1 MENPPPGIRIG
12 ARRAVFFVLVAA
24 TVILAVAAFVIAFLQ
39 GGLTIIE
46 FGMLALFTLNMPWLA
61 IGLWNAVLGW
71 ALLRWSHGDLSRILP
86 LAGLHETPRPPGGRI
101 ALVMPVHDEDP
112 DTVLVMLRTTLASL
126 DATGR
131 SGPFD
136 VFVLS
141 DTRDA
146 AIAAREQELFKAWR
160 RVDARPERLHYRRR
174 PDNVGFKAGNIRD
187 FCDRWGAGYDHMIV
201 LDADSVMSGSL
212 ILRLVGLMQAN
223 PRLGI
228 LQTLISGLP
237 STSAFA
243 RIFQFGMRHGMR
255 AYTMGSAWWQGDAG
269 PYWGHNAIIRLR
281 PFIEHCRLPRVPGRP
296 PLGGV
301 VLSHDQIEAVLMR
314 RAGWEVR
321 VLPVEDE
328 SFEANPPTLLDF
340 SKRDLR
346 WCHGNMQYSR
356 LLGLAAPNSLG
367 RLQMILAILMY
378 TGAPCWLAFCLL
390 GMVQPAMSA
399 MGLPPVVMIGEPGWL
414 PEDGSASGLMLFF
427 AVVGMSWAPK
437 LFGLLHA
444 VGNPLIRRSYGGGGR
459 LLVGAGL
466 EVLFSALLAPV
477 VATAQTI
484 FMGGLLIGRRL
495 KWRAQKRADRSVA
508 WGEAARR
515 LWPQTLLGVIFLS
528 GLSLLLP
535 TAIGWA
541 SPMIAGLLLAV
552 PFTVFTAS
560 PGFGTWLGRVG
571 LCATPEELQPSTEVR
586 AVCPWLPSASPLSP
600 APYAAEG
607 RSGDTPAAAQPEAS
621 AAS

>member
-12 ARRAVFFVLVAA
+12 ARRAVFFALVTA
-24 TVILAVAAFVIAFLQ
+24 TIILAVAAFVIAFLP
-39 GGLTIIE
+39 GGLTAVEIA
-46 FGMLALFTLNMPWLA
+46 MLGLFTLNLPWLA
-61 IGLWNAVLGW
+61 IGLWNAVVGW
-71 ALLRWSHGDLSRILP
+71 ALLRRPHVDLSRILP
-86 LAGLHETPRPPGGRI
+86 LAGLHGPLPPGGRI

-112 DTVLVMLRTTLASL
+112 STVLITLRTTLASL

-131 SGPFD
+131 SAPFD

-141 DTRDA
+141 DTRDDR
-146 AIAAREQELFKAWR
+146 IAAREEAMFNAWR

-174 PDNVGFKAGNIRD
+174 PDNAGFKAGNIRE
-187 FCDRWGAGYDHMIV
+187 FCDRWGAHYDHMIV
-201 LDADSVMSGSL
+201 LDADSVMTGPL

-223 PRLGI
+223 PRVGI
-228 LQTLISGLP
+228 LQTLIVGLP
-237 STSAFA
+237 STSGFA
-243 RIFQFGMRHGMR
+243 RMFQFGMRHGMR
-255 AYTMGSAWWQGDAG
+255 AYSMGSAWWQGDAG
-269 PYWGHNAIIRLR
+269 PYWGHNAIVRLR

-301 VLSHDQIEAVLMR
+301 VLSHDQLEAVLMR

-321 VLPVEDE
+321 VLPVEDG

-346 WCHGNMQYSR
+346 WCHGNMQYTR
-356 LLGLAAPNSLG
+356 LLGLAASYRLG

-390 GMVQPAMSA
+390 GLAQPAMSA
-399 MGLPPVVMIGEPGWL
+399 MGLPPVVMIGEPAWL
-414 PEDGSASGLMLFF
+414 PEGGLPAVGIMLFF
-427 AVVGMSWAPK
+427 GIVGMSWAPK
-437 LFGLLHA
+437 LFGLVHA
-444 VGNPLIRRSYGGGGR
+444 VGDPFVRRSYGGGGR
-459 LLVGAGL
+459 LLAGAGVEL
-466 EVLFSALLAPV
+466 LFSTLLAPV

-515 LWPQTLLGVIFLS
+515 LWPQTVLGLIFLFA
-528 GLSLLLP
+528 LALLLP
-535 TAIGWA
+535 AALPWA

-552 PFTVFTAS
+552 PFAVLTAS
-560 PGFGTWLGRVG
+560 PGFGTWLERVG
-571 LCATPEELQPSTEVR
+571 LCATPEELQPSPEAR
-586 AVCPWLPSASPLSP
+586 AVCPWLPAASPLSL
-600 APYAAEG
+600 APCGAEG
-607 RSGDTPAAAQPEAS
+607 RGGDATAAAQPEAS